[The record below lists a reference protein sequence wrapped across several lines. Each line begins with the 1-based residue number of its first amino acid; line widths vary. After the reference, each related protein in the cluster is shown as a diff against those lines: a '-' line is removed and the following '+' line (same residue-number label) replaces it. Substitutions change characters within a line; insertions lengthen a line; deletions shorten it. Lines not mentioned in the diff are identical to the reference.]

1 MSGLD
6 DAIVT
11 YASNPLSLRAVYLK
25 AEYFRN
31 NDDKKSA
38 YDLCV
43 SGIQKFPHYKGI
55 GVLRNMMAEIAT
67 PSVSASNNELLYPKK
82 SLEIK

>member
-31 NDDKKSA
+31 NDNKKSA
-38 YDLCV
+38 YDLCEWHT
-43 SGIQKFPHYKGI
+43 KFPHYKGI
-55 GVLRNMMAEIAT
+55 GYFGI
-67 PSVSASNNELLYPKK
+67 
-82 SLEIK
+82 